1 VCDDIDECAESNGSC
16 DPLATGDGC
25 TNSQGGYRC
34 GKCPTGLIHQDTFET
49 VGGEQRLNGSICLLP
64 PPPASDSRL
73 TNINPK
79 MEFMVDRANQATS
92 QGQMLEQIQQQIV
105 DALGLPSSSIRVKA
119 GGGGR
124 RRAQA
129 AMSIAIEV
137 IADDEA
143 RLRAFAGIKQQLTD
157 ATSPLRASLHASS
170 IGLPAGQD
178 FSVEF
183 ECPRGSVMQENRC
196 ARCSPEQF
204 APLVG
209 DTCRPTRG
217 TPRTLDPYPESGS
230 IKFLRGFLLM
240 DLLACV

>member
-1 VCDDIDECAESNGSC
+1 MAVDVCTTWHIFF
-16 DPLATGDGC
+16 
-25 TNSQGGYRC
+25 YWRW
-34 GKCPTGLIHQDTFET
+34 
-49 VGGEQRLNGSICLLP
+49 
-64 PPPASDSRL
+64 
-73 TNINPK
+73 
-79 MEFMVDRANQATS
+79 QAPNHAP
-92 QGQMLEQIQQQIV
+92 ML
-105 DALGLPSSSIRVKA
+105 
-119 GGGGR
+119 GR
-124 RRAQA
+124 RRSHNDSAEPRKEECTRSYLLICILIVTVLLA
-129 AMSIAIEV
+129 GNALSPRTSDMAMAEAWATRMNSSDVLVAV
-137 IADDEA
+137 DD
-143 RLRAFAGIKQQLTD
+143 RRV
-157 ATSPLRASLHASS
+157 TSTLRASLHASS

>member
-1 VCDDIDECAESNGSC
+1 MCDDIDECAESNGSC

-79 MEFMVDRANQATS
+79 MEFVVDRANQATS
-92 QGQMLEQIQQQIV
+92 QGQMLASIQQQIV
-105 DALGLPSSSIRVKA
+105 DALGLPSSSIRVKV

-137 IADDEA
+137 IADDET
-143 RLRAFAGIKQQLTD
+143 RLRAFASIKQQLTD
-157 ATSPLRASLHASS
+157 ATSTLRTSLHASS

-217 TPRTLDPYPESGS
+217 TPGLWILIRSLDRSNFCGGS
-230 IKFLRGFLLM
+230 F
-240 DLLACV
+240 